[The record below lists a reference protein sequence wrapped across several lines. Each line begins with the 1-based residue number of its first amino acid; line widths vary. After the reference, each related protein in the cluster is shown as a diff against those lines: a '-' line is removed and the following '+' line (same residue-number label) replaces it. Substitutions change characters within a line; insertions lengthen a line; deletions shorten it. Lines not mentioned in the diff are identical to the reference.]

1 MLPIVGRASCTAV
14 LEYFTEGF
22 VHSDTQ
28 YFKIF
33 GLMFRVLASFIPQLA
48 TFLVRTSHQLR
59 RL

>member
-1 MLPIVGRASCTAV
+1 MLLTVGRAICTTV

-48 TFLVRTSHQLR
+48 TFVVMPSHQL
-59 RL
+59 